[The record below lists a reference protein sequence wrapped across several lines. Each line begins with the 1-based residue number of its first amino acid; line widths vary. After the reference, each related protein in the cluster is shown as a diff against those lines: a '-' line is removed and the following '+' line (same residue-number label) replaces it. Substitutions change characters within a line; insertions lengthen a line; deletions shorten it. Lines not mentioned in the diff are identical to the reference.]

1 MVRAFIWY
9 VGGLVQL
16 DTGSAA
22 AKTSFCSLCHAYA
35 MINQQLWSSIFE
47 ASLVGIERELGIVW
61 WVYMQPRH
69 SRASIWTKN
78 HVKRA
83 FSVFF
88 IALNV
93 NPLNVKPF
101 RRRPEGL
108 KSDFG
113 PYREHMMEFW
123 PSWKFLQTWYDED
136 YLLQSTHICESKN
149 WLRTRLYKSGPP

>member
-9 VGGLVQL
+9 VGGLVRL

-22 AKTSFCSLCHAYA
+22 VGTSFCSLCHASA
-35 MINQQLWSSIFE
+35 MDIQQWWSSIFE

-88 IALNV
+88 IALNAIKNSSLTSGASRSATGALLV
-93 NPLNVKPF
+93 GGMQARRKSSLVVERSLLNIPCSNSTGD
-101 RRRPEGL
+101 GL
-108 KSDFG
+108 GLPYYPKS
-113 PYREHMMEFW
+113 
-123 PSWKFLQTWYDED
+123 KFSR
-136 YLLQSTHICESKN
+136 YL
-149 WLRTRLYKSGPP
+149 